1 MLSQLAAFLARAKR
15 NGGASHA
22 DRTAAPPAL
31 AGSRRLEYRAGR
43 FTYHDVHFGMARI
56 AGQETVSYDERV
68 IWSMVYAG
76 GVLRGVADE
85 AEIAVTYDC
94 LCQALRMVEVERPF
108 RGPRALGVGTFHYLD
123 ESTGDVASF
132 HGTERIL
139 RDGATV
145 YRLDYNG
152 GLIR

>member
-1 MLSQLAAFLARAKR
+1 MLSRLASFLASAKR
-15 NGGASHA
+15 NGYAARA
-22 DRTAAPPAL
+22 DRAASPAP
-31 AGSRRLEYRAGR
+31 AGSRQLEYRAGR
-43 FTYHDVHFGMARI
+43 FAYHDIHFGLARL
-56 AGQETVSYDERV
+56 AGQETVTFDERV

-76 GVLRGVADE
+76 GMLPGVADE

-94 LCQALRMVEVERPF
+94 LRQALRMVEIERPF
-108 RGPRALGVGTFHYLD
+108 RGPHALGVGAFHYVD

-132 HGTERIL
+132 YGTERIL